1 MVRLVHARVCVLET
15 RSPVCVLNC
24 MHSLDVARGRGGEGA
39 QDLSPSL
46 LLLSSFFV
54 NPFLPPRHFFSPS
67 LASSSLLPLAYFLAS
82 TTGASTFSLS
92 LSLSIASSAS
102 GVRVNLFLATR
113 NDSLVTRCVRVSS
126 TLRLDGE
133 EEGADVE
140 DKTRDKSA
148 VEARKG

>member
-1 MVRLVHARVCVLET
+1 
-15 RSPVCVLNC
+15 

-92 LSLSIASSAS
+92 LSIASSAS

>member
-24 MHSLDVARGRGGEGA
+24 MHSLDVARGRGGEGEGK
-39 QDLSPSL
+39 DLSLSL

-54 NPFLPPRHFFSPS
+54 NPFPPSS
-67 LASSSLLPLAYFLAS
+67 LFLFPESSSSSSLPPLAYFLAS
-82 TTGASTFSLS
+82 TTGASPPSPSLS

-133 EEGADVE
+133 EEGAGVEE
-140 DKTRDKSA
+140 DKTR
-148 VEARKG
+148 AR